1 MGKSLRV
8 RGIVWKRTHKQP
20 IRSEAVKVKA
30 LSLSRSLM
38 REYDVRSSNQLL
50 ASMSE
55 GDWQRWQ
62 PQLKLVELST
72 DQVLYESGDK
82 LQQIHFPATAIV
94 SLLHILENGGSTE
107 IAMTGREGMVGIS
120 AFMGSN
126 SSPYRGVV
134 QQAGW
139 SYKAPALFVLKEF
152 ESSPDV
158 MHLMLRFTQALITQ
172 MSQVAVCNR
181 HHAIEQQLCRWLLLN
196 FDRIDL
202 QVLDITQERIAS
214 LLGVRREGITRAAGL
229 LQEQGLIQYN
239 RGHLHLI
246 DREGL
251 HAKACECYDVVKQG
265 YEQLQ
270 TAELAL

>member
-1 MGKSLRV
+1 M
-8 RGIVWKRTHKQP
+8 
-20 IRSEAVKVKA
+20 
-30 LSLSRSLM
+30 
-38 REYDVRSSNQLL
+38 
-50 ASMSE
+50 
-55 GDWQRWQ
+55 
-62 PQLKLVELST
+62 KLVELET
-72 DQVLYESGDK
+72 EQVLHESGDK
-82 LQQIHFPATAIV
+82 QLQIYFPTTAIV

-120 AFMGSN
+120 SFMGSN

-181 HHAIEQQLCRWLLLN
+181 HHPIEQQLSRWLLLN
-196 FDRIDL
+196 FDRIDAH
-202 QVLDITQERIAS
+202 VLVITQEKMSS

-251 HAKACECYDVVKQG
+251 HTNACECYDVVKQE
-265 YEQLQ
+265 YEKLN
-270 TAELAL
+270 ALRRG